1 MTRFHP
7 SQYYKALKKEMSEWI
22 QNELNLVLIINHP
35 FIVFLRNTSE
45 AYLEPNGTSTMEL
58 VNEIS

>member
-1 MTRFHP
+1 MTRFYP

-45 AYLEPNGTSTMEL
+45 AYLEPSGTSTMEL